1 MYVPKPFWIMRDHA
15 KCSGCRRCE
24 IVCSLKHE
32 GKIWPEASRVRI
44 FMPFPGVEVAHLCA
58 QCEDSPCVGSCPVQ
72 ALSVDPE
79 MRNIKVDREK
89 CIACGNCVE
98 ACPGHVPSIHP
109 TESYAVICDFCDGD
123 PQCVKVCTEARFN
136 CLYLAPR
143 EPGSQYRLYAQPPE
157 EAAKNLAINMF
168 GEQGKELI

>member
-1 MYVPKPFWIMRDHA
+1 M
-15 KCSGCRRCE
+15 
-24 IVCSLKHE
+24 
-32 GKIWPEASRVRI
+32 
-44 FMPFPGVEVAHLCA
+44 
-58 QCEDSPCVGSCPVQ
+58 
-72 ALSVDPE
+72 
-79 MRNIKVDREK
+79 
-89 CIACGNCVE
+89 E